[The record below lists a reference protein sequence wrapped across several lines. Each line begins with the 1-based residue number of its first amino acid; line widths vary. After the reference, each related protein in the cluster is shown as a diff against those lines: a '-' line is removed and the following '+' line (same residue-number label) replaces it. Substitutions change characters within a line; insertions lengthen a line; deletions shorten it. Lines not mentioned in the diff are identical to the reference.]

1 VIFTTF
7 IHSTV
12 SNNFIPLSHSIAA
25 IPFISNR
32 KTIFY
37 LLDPRQNMSEEPCGM
52 IAVRKKPKNKNRG
65 VAKAQ
70 IQCVIRSRRT
80 TDYRVRTFHATWLAW
95 LYWFVS
101 PPSATL
107 DAFLGLGKLEVQLEV
122 VKATMFETQTK
133 ISSTR
138 RYEQQEKKQAL
149 RKLLGEES
157 EKEDATHGRLRIQM
171 PLYNKRGA
179 MLRG

>member
-1 VIFTTF
+1 
-7 IHSTV
+7 
-12 SNNFIPLSHSIAA
+12 LSHSIAA

-32 KTIFY
+32 KTVFY
-37 LLDPRQNMSEEPCGM
+37 SLDPRQNMSEEPRRM
-52 IAVRKKPKNKNRG
+52 IAVRKKPKNKTRG

-70 IQCVIRSRRT
+70 IRCVIRSRRT

-107 DAFLGLGKLEVQLEV
+107 DVSFGLGKLQV
-122 VKATMFETQTK
+122 TMLETQTK

-138 RYEQQEKKQAL
+138 RYEQQERKQAL

-157 EKEDATHGRLRIQM
+157 EKRRRDSWFLR
-171 PLYNKRGA
+171 
-179 MLRG
+179 